1 MLLSYENTH
10 FNSELN
16 MTVNNTK
23 PLLPVSSKSMVY
35 ITQKGQNINAP
46 SLTAHLFFFKCIP
59 LFNKG
64 YYLSL

>member
-46 SLTAHLFFFKCIP
+46 SLTAHLFFF
-59 LFNKG
+59 
-64 YYLSL
+64 